1 MCGHICWLR
10 GGGGSDYADSE
21 QIESLNEDTG
31 GEESGSEDSNDHD
44 PNEGGRSVYDRSRST
59 IKVVIANE
67 GSYNIKQKIFKARK
81 EGGSWENVFVDGG
94 AAVEPREG
102 TTYYCSSEYVDFG
115 FAFDILWGWNWP
127 YNSSFWKKKDHPND
141 IVDEIHITTGG
152 LAREVDLG
160 LLTAGGPATILIE
173 VFGRENGSDDIKR
186 LHFYHY
192 KYLKNYTIQEN
203 WD

>member
-1 MCGHICWLR
+1 MR
-10 GGGGSDYADSE
+10 GGGSDYADSE
-21 QIESLNEDTG
+21 QTGNLNEDTG
-31 GEESGSEDSNDHD
+31 GEESGSEDTSDHD

-160 LLTAGGPATILIE
+160 LLTAGGSATILIE
-173 VFGRENGSDDIKR
+173 VFGRENGSDDIRR
-186 LHFYHY
+186 LYFYHY